1 MKDVQGQG
9 RDRSL
14 EGEIRIDEAAA
25 RWYLEDNPIYWAA
38 RSGNLDI
45 LGVGSA
51 NFKQKITADSM
62 DVVAPLATGS
72 IDIACWLQSR
82 FPDYNIGSGNY
93 PVINGRLTMVFE
105 VLLYLHA
112 QHRYLFTFK
121 FLKRLR
127 GICRVSRVTHLYMYL
142 YQNGWT
148 RIMPIYEKFN
158 FVKDLKARAMC
169 DGQGT

>member
-1 MKDVQGQG
+1 MKLPPVGI
-9 RDRSL
+9 SKI
-14 EGEIRIDEAAA
+14 IRYTGLREVVI
-25 RWYLEDNPIYWAA
+25 WIYSEWAQ
-38 RSGNLDI
+38 
-45 LGVGSA
+45 A

-62 DVVAPLATGS
+62 DVAAPLATGS

-112 QHRYLFTFK
+112 QHRYLFTSK

-127 GICRVSRVTHLYMYL
+127 GHLSCFSSHALIHVLVSKWLDENYPHL
-142 YQNGWT
+142 
-148 RIMPIYEKFN
+148 
-158 FVKDLKARAMC
+158 
-169 DGQGT
+169 